1 MFLGVFLPATREKG
15 SLYVFDFSPKLIGAV
30 CGCLTAC
37 NAQTKNLGHNNLQ
50 LAHSTVPGR
59 TLTNRLIS
67 NHGIEDL
74 IEQSSL
80 LIIFFWKKK
89 STPTELTRSNLSPT
103 RYPQHH
109 WTSVARPIGAWVAFR
124 SILKVELYSASAAL
138 PSVVG
143 RELSKDT
150 VGSPEAPF
158 ATACGP
164 RFHGLVV
171 MVVSPLPVDPI
182 PLVSPWKKEWFLWIG
197 NKIFSYPS
205 IYPRS
210 EFLLWWR
217 SVHWRSCPTPT
228 HPRCSMTHVCEAC
241 KKHAICKKNSG
252 FLHVGNAGDSIK

>member
-1 MFLGVFLPATREKG
+1 MEISWDEMGNYPVTHPLYGPEYVILSATKPCFWGCFYQQLGRRDHFMF
-15 SLYVFDFSPKLIGAV
+15 FDFSPKLIGAV

-109 WTSVARPIGAWVAFR
+109 
-124 SILKVELYSASAAL
+124 
-138 PSVVG
+138 
-143 RELSKDT
+143 
-150 VGSPEAPF
+150 
-158 ATACGP
+158 
-164 RFHGLVV
+164 
-171 MVVSPLPVDPI
+171 
-182 PLVSPWKKEWFLWIG
+182 
-197 NKIFSYPS
+197 
-205 IYPRS
+205 
-210 EFLLWWR
+210 
-217 SVHWRSCPTPT
+217 
-228 HPRCSMTHVCEAC
+228 
-241 KKHAICKKNSG
+241 
-252 FLHVGNAGDSIK
+252 